1 MGTMKIQLIDEW
13 RRAHRF
19 GSVQLS
25 AGLAAVFG
33 AGPALF
39 DAWRM
44 VPDDLKDALPHGWPR
59 VIATVGF
66 LLVLGAR
73 LVQVKGKADG
83 AQ

>member
-1 MGTMKIQLIDEW
+1 MKIQLIDEW
-13 RRAHRF
+13 RRAHKF

-44 VPDDLKDALPHGWPR
+44 VPDDLKEALPHGWPR
-59 VIATVGF
+59 VIATTGF

-73 LVQVKGKADG
+73 MFQVKRG
-83 AQ
+83 AE

>member
-1 MGTMKIQLIDEW
+1 MKIQLIDDW
-13 RRAHRF
+13 RRAHKF

-44 VPDDLKDALPHGWPR
+44 VPDDLKDALPHGWAHW
-59 VIATVGF
+59 IATAGF

-73 LVQVKGKADG
+73 LLQVKGKTDD